1 MALTILVVEDNE
13 DDLKLYSR
21 ALRASG
27 HMLVMT
33 LTAAEGLAKA
43 AEVRPNLILLD
54 FNLPDMDGLGFLE
67 KFADRGVAAVPV
79 VMLTGE
85 GSESIAVAAMKAGAS
100 DYLVKDVEGDYLR
113 LLPSVIRRTSEAH
126 EHQMRARRLSELSE
140 AILDTV
146 ADGILGVDAD
156 GKILSANP
164 AAERMLLSTSS
175 QMIGQHLT
183 QYLRMTDL
191 KENWNEH
198 PLAQQH
204 DGSVTLCRE
213 CDLFQRAGGS
223 SFPANYT
230 ASPLDFEGNG
240 RFGWVLV
247 FQDITERKQAEEE
260 LLKTARYD
268 SLTGLPNR
276 LMFQDYF
283 SKSLKR
289 MARKKQHLALLF
301 LDLDEF
307 KIVNDT
313 HGHLAGDQVL
323 QSVAQKLVKCVREGD
338 LVSRFGGDEFTIL
351 IEDCEPNLLGD
362 FSKRIID
369 ELETPFVVSGHTMQI
384 SATIGIALHPECGS
398 DERSLIQKADA
409 AMYKV
414 KREGKQKYG
423 LCDELECNLKDLA
436 EEKH

>member
-1 MALTILVVEDNE
+1 MALTILIVEDSE
-13 DDLKLYSR
+13 DDQRLCRR
-21 ALRASG
+21 ALRATG
-27 HMLVMT
+27 HILVPA
-33 LTAAEGLAKA
+33 LTAAAGLAKF
-43 AEVRPNLILLD
+43 AETHPDMILLD

-67 KFADRGVAAVPV
+67 KFTDRGVAAVPV
-79 VMLTGE
+79 IMLTGE
-85 GSESIAVAAMKAGAS
+85 GNESIAVAAMKAGAS
-100 DYLVKDVEGDYLR
+100 DYLVKDVAGDYLR
-113 LLPSVIRRTSEAH
+113 LLPSVVRRTNEAH
-126 EHQMRARRLSELSE
+126 EQRMQARRLGELSE
-140 AILDTV
+140 AILETV

-156 GKILSANP
+156 GNILSANP

-183 QYLRMTDL
+183 RYLRMADL
-191 KENWNEH
+191 RENWSDH
-198 PLAQQH
+198 PLTQRH
-204 DGSVTLCRE
+204 DGSVTLCRD
-213 CDLFQRAGGS
+213 CDLFLRACGT

-240 RFGWVLV
+240 RYGWVLV

-260 LLKTARYD
+260 LIKTARYD

-301 LDLDEF
+301 LDLDDF
-307 KIVNDT
+307 KTVNDT

-351 IEDCEPNLLGD
+351 AEDCEPTLLGD
-362 FSKRIID
+362 FSKRIIA
-369 ELETPFVVSGHTMQI
+369 ELETPFVVNGQLMQI
-384 SATIGIALHPECGS
+384 SATIGISLHPECGC
-398 DERSLIQKADA
+398 DERTLLQKADA
-409 AMYKV
+409 AMYRAK
-414 KREGKQKYG
+414 KEGKQKYG
-423 LCDELECNLKDLA
+423 IYADLECGLKN
-436 EEKH
+436 